1 MIFNVAQNLIDNGT
15 YCLACPVFDK
25 LFQVVS
31 TIGTS
36 AYDYLV
42 RACLGVFCILF
53 AFYVINAVWNNM
65 KNNSTDSWHTKSVQ
79 KVIINSL
86 FALGLLATGIAFPR
100 LITQITAEPV
110 AHITL
115 TYTRALTDQD
125 FSASYDD
132 VQYTPEPMAED
143 GMFSPDLRD
152 AVIDVMKYTVFV
164 LQGFILGAVGVIDA
178 SIEWTAFTGLGILLK
193 HVILFFVGLALLWSF
208 AKLFIKYCFY
218 FADFIVAMAFFALLF
233 PISMIL
239 LPFKGAEGV
248 PGWMGKLGNSIGKQQ
263 IKNLINSIV
272 ALGAVVLSYTIIT
285 NVLMGFLSSNVGNI
299 DPENFIN
306 TDALFREDFGINGFE
321 SMNLMTCTALVF
333 VLAYLEQQVPKV
345 SQMILSAFNVQPEN
359 KLGEQM
365 GDMAIKLASN
375 AINVVKN
382 TGKTIMGK
390 NGTASAPTPKA
401 K

>member
-1 MIFNVAQNLIDNGT
+1 MIFNVAQNLINSGT
-15 YCLACPVFDK
+15 DCLACPVFDK

-31 TIGTS
+31 AVGTS
-36 AYDYLV
+36 AYTYLV
-42 RACLGVFCILF
+42 GACFALFCILF
-53 AFYVINAVWNNM
+53 AFYVINTVWNNM
-65 KNNSTDSWHTKSVQ
+65 KNNSTDTWHTKSVQ

-86 FALGLLATGIAFPR
+86 FALVLLATGVAFPR

-115 TYTRALTDQD
+115 TYTQALTQQD
-125 FSASYDD
+125 PYATEQN
-132 VQYTPEPMAED
+132 VRYTPEPMRENE
-143 GMFSPDLRD
+143 MFSPDLRD
-152 AVIDVMKYTVFV
+152 AVIDVMKGTVYV
-164 LQGFILGAVGVIDA
+164 LQGFILGATGVIDA
-178 SIEWTAFTGLGILLK
+178 SIEWSAFTGLGIFVK

-248 PGWMGKLGNSIGKQQ
+248 PGWLGGLGNSIGKKQ

-285 NVLMGFLSSNVGNI
+285 NVLVGFLVPDAPNN
-299 DPENFIN
+299 PESFIN
-306 TDALFREDFGINGFE
+306 TADLFSQDFGINGFE
-321 SMNLMTCTALVF
+321 SMNLMSCTALTF

-390 NGTASAPTPKA
+390 NGTPSAPAPKA